1 MSVVIKATLSVAFS
15 LQQLERTDTPG
26 TGSFCLMPMSLA
38 DSSFVLWLG
47 TSPILGTSSPS
58 GGYGKGSDSGLQVEA
73 AGASGGNGTKEVT
86 GCDKR
91 TLLP

>member
-15 LQQLERTDTPG
+15 LQQLESTDTTG

-47 TSPILGTSSPS
+47 TSPVLGTGSPS
-58 GGYGKGSDSGLQVEA
+58 GGYGEGSDSGLQVE

-86 GCDKR
+86 GCDKG